1 MPQTAQDQYAESLGL
16 SPTELAILHEAGSQR
31 QVKHDTGFKLR
42 TCAWATDLVIADCV
56 ADGLDP
62 PNLHDILLALQHA
75 HIASHKEL
83 RCWCE
88 DFVIPIPR
96 LNLH

>member
-1 MPQTAQDQYAESLGL
+1 MALPYQPPMPQTAQDQYAESLGL

-62 PNLHDILLALQHA
+62 LNLHDILLALHHA
-75 HIASHKEL
+75 HIAPKYK
-83 RCWCE
+83 
-88 DFVIPIPR
+88 
-96 LNLH
+96 